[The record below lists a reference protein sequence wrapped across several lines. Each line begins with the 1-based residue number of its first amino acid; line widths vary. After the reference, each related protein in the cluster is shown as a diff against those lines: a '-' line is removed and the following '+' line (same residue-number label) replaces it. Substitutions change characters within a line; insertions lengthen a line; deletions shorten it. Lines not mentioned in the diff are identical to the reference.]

1 MAAGFCHESR
11 REDTREDIKAP
22 PAFAGGAEKERK
34 SEMGGLRFDSA
45 AEMPEGM
52 RKLYAQKALPAA
64 REAERGRKYHN
75 VATETAGI
83 RFDSKKEARR
93 YAELIDLLRAGQI
106 EKLKLQPQFTMQE
119 SFLTE
124 KGQRV
129 RAIRYTADFSYL
141 KNGKLMVE
149 DVKTRPTRTKEFLR
163 NKKMMVERFG
173 IEVQEV

>member
-34 SEMGGLRFDSA
+34 SERNGLRFDSA

-52 RKLYAQKALPAA
+52 RKLYARKALPAA

-93 YAELIDLLRAGQI
+93 YAELLDLLRAGQI
-106 EKLKLQPQFTMQE
+106 EKLKLQE

-124 KGQRV
+124 RGQRV